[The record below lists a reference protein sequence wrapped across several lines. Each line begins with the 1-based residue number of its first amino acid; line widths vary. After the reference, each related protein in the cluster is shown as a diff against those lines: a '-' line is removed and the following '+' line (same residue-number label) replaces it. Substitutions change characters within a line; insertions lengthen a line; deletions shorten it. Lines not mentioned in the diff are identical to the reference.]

1 MIKILIIE
9 DENKARKA
17 IENIIKKNIK
27 DVEILGKADNVESG
41 LAHIIQFKPDI
52 VLLDINL
59 GNGTGFDILKQLPKI
74 NFKLIF
80 LTAYQ
85 EYAIKAFKFS
95 ALDYILKP
103 FDPYELI
110 TAIEKAKI
118 EILDHNNSLKIETFL
133 ANFENIKNEVKKI
146 VLKTHDSIHVVNIQS
161 IIRCESDS
169 NYTNFFLN
177 DNKKILVT
185 NTLKEYDEML
195 SPYNF
200 MRVHQSHLINLNYIS
215 RYDKKDGGCI
225 VMSDK
230 SNIPVSTRKK
240 QQLMDLFENL

>member
-1 MIKILIIE
+1 MTKILIIE

-17 IENIIKKNIK
+17 IVNIIKSNIK
-27 DVEILGKADNVESG
+27 DVEILDKAEDVQSG
-41 LAHIIQFKPDI
+41 LSAIILEKPDI

-59 GNGTGFDILKQLPKI
+59 GNGSGFDILKQLPKI

-85 EYAIKAFKFS
+85 EYAIKAIKFS

-110 TAIEKAKI
+110 SAIERAKT
-118 EILDHNNSLKIETFL
+118 EIVDQNNSLKIETFL
-133 ANFENIKNEVKKI
+133 ANFENIKKEIKKI
-146 VLKTHDSIHVVNIQS
+146 VLKTSDSIHIVNVQN
-161 IIRCESDS
+161 IIRCEADN
-169 NYTNFFLN
+169 NYTNFHLN

-185 NTLKEYDEML
+185 NTLKEYEEML

-200 MRVHQSHLINLNYIS
+200 MRVHQSHLINVNYIS
-215 RYDKKDGGCI
+215 RFDKKDGGYV

-230 SNIPVSTRKK
+230 SNIPVSSRKRQILLDMFDK
-240 QQLMDLFENL
+240 M